1 MSEEQL
7 KAFLEVVKTNPAL
20 QEKLEGASDLD
31 GVVMIARAAGFMIS
45 VDDLQQG
52 QEVSDAVLEGVAGG
66 AGCIPLAFNGFGGLP
81 TTPV

>member
-1 MSEEQL
+1 
-7 KAFLEVVKTNPAL
+7 
-20 QEKLEGASDLD
+20 
-31 GVVMIARAAGFMIS
+31 MIARAAGFMIS

-52 QEVSDAVLEGVAGG
+52 QEVSDAELEGVAGG